1 MANVLDRMRAT
12 IAERGLGDAESGV
25 LLMVSGGSDSTALAY
40 AAADLAKQKVIGP
53 VAMLHVNHRLRGAD
67 ADADQRFVQSLA
79 DLLSIP
85 LFTCEVNIGRLADE
99 RGENVEA
106 VARRE
111 RYLAA
116 NEALESMCRHEGV
129 PLSTARVWTAHT
141 QDDRVEN
148 FYMRSIVG
156 TGPGGFRSMLYT
168 NGPVARPCLDVSRDD
183 LRAFIK
189 LRAAS
194 GRAVARDADGRL
206 WREDATNAHTDR
218 FRAFVR
224 HEIVPRAKERN
235 PQLLDALCRTMNLI
249 ADEDD
254 MLEAQTAELAARLV
268 SWTEREGD
276 LPDYTAGCVI
286 APEFATV
293 ATPLQRRVVREVLQG
308 ILGSDARVE
317 SASVEAVR
325 AGFGPEVPVSGYV
338 NNIQGDLALSANK
351 HGLRIEPMAAYRA
364 RRKKDENEGRG
375 ERA

>member
-194 GRAVARDADGRL
+194 GRAVARDADGQL

-224 HEIVPRAKERN
+224 HEIVPCAKERN

-325 AGFGPEVPVSGYV
+325 AGFGPEAPVSGYV

>member
-325 AGFGPEVPVSGYV
+325 AGFGPEAPVSGYV

-375 ERA
+375 EHA

>member
-40 AAADLAKQKVIGP
+40 AAADLAKQKVVGP

-325 AGFGPEVPVSGYV
+325 AGFGPEAPVSGYV

>member
-40 AAADLAKQKVIGP
+40 AAADLAKQKVVGP

-325 AGFGPEVPVSGYV
+325 AGFGPEAPVSGYV

-375 ERA
+375 ERV

>member
-67 ADADQRFVQSLA
+67 ADADQQFVQHLA
-79 DLLSIP
+79 NLLSIP

-325 AGFGPEVPVSGYV
+325 AGFGPEAPVSGYV

>member
-1 MANVLDRMRAT
+1 MANVLDRMRTT

-67 ADADQRFVQSLA
+67 ADADQQFVQHLA

-194 GRAVARDADGRL
+194 GRAVARDADGQL

-325 AGFGPEVPVSGYV
+325 AGFGPEAPVSGYV

>member
-1 MANVLDRMRAT
+1 MANVLDRMRTT

-325 AGFGPEVPVSGYV
+325 AGFGPEAPVSGYV

>member
-325 AGFGPEVPVSGYV
+325 AGFGPEAPVSGYV

-364 RRKKDENEGRG
+364 HRKKDENEGRG

>member
-194 GRAVARDADGRL
+194 GRAVARDADGQL

-268 SWTEREGD
+268 SWTESEGD

-293 ATPLQRRVVREVLQG
+293 ATPLQRRVAREVLQG

-325 AGFGPEVPVSGYV
+325 AGFGPEAPASGYV

-364 RRKKDENEGRG
+364 RRKKDESEGRG

>member
-67 ADADQRFVQSLA
+67 ADADQRFAQSLA

-268 SWTEREGD
+268 SWTEKEGD

-325 AGFGPEVPVSGYV
+325 AGFGPEAPVSGYV

>member
-1 MANVLDRMRAT
+1 MANVLDRMRTT

-67 ADADQRFVQSLA
+67 ADADQQFVQHLA

-194 GRAVARDADGRL
+194 GRAVARDADGQL

-308 ILGSDARVE
+308 ILGSDVRVE

-325 AGFGPEVPVSGYV
+325 AGFGPEAPVSGYV

>member
-1 MANVLDRMRAT
+1 MANVLDRMRTT

-40 AAADLAKQKVIGP
+40 AAADLAKQKAIGP

-67 ADADQRFVQSLA
+67 ADADQQFVQHLA

-194 GRAVARDADGRL
+194 GRAVARDADGQL

-325 AGFGPEVPVSGYV
+325 AGFGPEAPVSGYV

>member
-286 APEFATV
+286 APKFATV

-325 AGFGPEVPVSGYV
+325 AGFGPEAPVSGYV

>member
-1 MANVLDRMRAT
+1 MANVLERMRAT
-12 IAERGLGDAESGV
+12 IGERGLGDAESGV

-67 ADADQRFVQSLA
+67 SDADQQFVQQLA

-85 LFTCEVNIGRLADE
+85 LFTCEVNVGRLADDN
-99 RGENVEA
+99 GENVEA

-194 GRAVARDADGRL
+194 GRAVARDADGQL
-206 WREDATNAHTDR
+206 WREDATNAHADR

-254 MLEAQTAELAARLV
+254 MLEAQTADLAARLV
-268 SWTEREGD
+268 SWTETEGD
-276 LPDYTAGCVI
+276 LPDYTAGCII

-293 ATPLQRRVVREVLQG
+293 ELPLQRRVAREVLQG

-325 AGFGPEVPVSGYV
+325 AGFGPEAPVSGYV

-364 RRKKDENEGRG
+364 RRKKDEDEGKA

>member
-308 ILGSDARVE
+308 ILGSDERVE

-325 AGFGPEVPVSGYV
+325 AGFGPEAPVSGYV

>member
-53 VAMLHVNHRLRGAD
+53 VAMLHVNHRLRGAG

-286 APEFATV
+286 APKFATV

-325 AGFGPEVPVSGYV
+325 AGFGPEAPVSGYV

>member
-1 MANVLDRMRAT
+1 MANVLDRMRTT

-67 ADADQRFVQSLA
+67 ADADQQFVQHLA

-194 GRAVARDADGRL
+194 GRAVARDADGQL

-235 PQLLDALCRTMNLI
+235 PQLLDTLCRTMNLI

-325 AGFGPEVPVSGYV
+325 AGFGPEAPVSGYV

>member
-67 ADADQRFVQSLA
+67 ADADQQFVQHLA

-194 GRAVARDADGRL
+194 GRAVARDADGQL

-325 AGFGPEVPVSGYV
+325 AGFGPEAPVSGYV

>member
-25 LLMVSGGSDSTALAY
+25 LLMVSGGSDSTALTY

-325 AGFGPEVPVSGYV
+325 AGFGPEAPVSGYV

-375 ERA
+375 ERV